1 MEFGWNFLIW
11 FSYLVRIKKKS
22 TATPAGSSPSQGAGA
37 TPTQEEQ
44 FRGFQPLGPP
54 ATPGG
59 GSQTAS
65 PMAKPTM
72 ANPYANPK
80 PGTSKAKDS
89 TARGSGM
96 PSAIDRRKAAANRK
110 KKLVKSKKI
119 EWKMNGK
126 CSLILHIGRT
136 HPTRWCRRDPPV
148 QEAED

>member
-11 FSYLVRIKKKS
+11 FSYPVRIKKKS
-22 TATPAGSSPSQGAGA
+22 PATPGGSTPSQGAGT
-37 TPTQEEQ
+37 TPTHEEA

-59 GSQTAS
+59 GSQTPS

-72 ANPYANPK
+72 ANPYANPT

-96 PSAIDRRKAAANRK
+96 PSAIDRRKAAASRK
-110 KKLVKSKKI
+110 KKQVNLNNL
-119 EWKMNGK
+119 NGK
-126 CSLILHIGRT
+126 
-136 HPTRWCRRDPPV
+136 
-148 QEAED
+148 